1 MEASEVNPQDHSS
14 MPSAGSSGLA
24 AGSKAHPA
32 SSRPT
37 SPHHLHPTKA
47 IEGELQSHPAEL
59 AHASAGGDYAGAQGG
74 ADRPLNVSDALSY
87 LDQVKMQF
95 SERPDVYNKFLDIMK
110 DFKSQLIDT
119 PGVIERVS
127 NLFHGHPSLI
137 QGFNTFLPAGYRIET
152 TAHPDPNYIT
162 VTTPAGTTTQAT
174 NGVFNFSGTAENVPP
189 PPAHVPPE
197 PEQPVVSQETLKP
210 ALDYVTKVRT
220 RYANEPEMYRKFL
233 SILSDSSGTMQDH
246 KDIRGMESWSV
257 ACLSAKYPQGET
269 LRKIGVLLQ
278 DAPDLMRDFIQ
289 FLPDEQT
296 QKEEL
301 ARVAKLEEQKKA
313 SEAKSKK
320 GGDGHASSSAAVPQK
335 RKRKAAEQK
344 EKEPPAKGSANKKT
358 KVQPSSEAPSPAL
371 AQRQAV
377 PPPSPPRAPPQPPP
391 QAFYPHHQQPMPLP
405 PPMPQ
410 PIQQSNSLHPSD
422 DRHFFERVK
431 RALDN
436 RETYNEFLKLVNLFT
451 QDIINTTRLVREA
464 RSFLGEGELMAQ
476 FKAILGWD
484 ERKEWI
490 AAEEEAWTRPMGA
503 LDRPSREQLHTRY
516 GSYRKLPAHEVNVQC
531 SGRDEMCNSVLND
544 EWISQPTFASEDAG
558 FIAHK
563 KNIYEE
569 ALHRSEEERHEYD
582 FHIEAIHR
590 TIQVLEP
597 LNNKIAQLSPEERA
611 NFKLKPN
618 LGGVGKAIHQRV
630 IKKIYGRDPGLE
642 VWAAMQEVP
651 ATAIPVVL
659 TRLKQKHE
667 EWKRAQREW
676 DKVWREVDLRNYHKS
691 LDHQAVTF
699 KAADKKAITQKAFL
713 SQIEAA
719 RDEQRVQRAS
729 LVDPLFARTKP
740 RHQLEFVV
748 EDVSVLQDTL
758 KLTLSFLDRTQGQI
772 ALADRRKIETFLRSF
787 VPLFF
792 MLDPVAF
799 NAAFVAHHE
808 LIDGDGDNE
817 HGSDDFDMN
826 GTSSSSSRSRNK
838 KGGGGSAG
846 DLRKRL
852 LKSEQA
858 KSSRRTRA
866 QEAASPTPS
875 RFASPVPSDSMQ
887 VDGDSSRAENG
898 VSAASRM
905 EKNPTRRRG
914 SFFANTAFYVML
926 RLLELLYTRLQTFKN
941 VTKELAA
948 NGPDPREPNPSLVS
962 KAIKDDLAKMGDR
975 INHTSHYY
983 DLMLESC
990 EKLFDNE
997 LEQHVF
1003 EEIMRYMFGL
1013 KHAYKLFTVDK
1024 VIGALIKQVQV
1035 ILSDPKSQELY
1046 DLLRRER
1053 EISSPTTQDLI
1064 NCRRNTERVLGP
1076 DENLF
1081 RIDWLPEPKTMT
1093 IQLIGKDDGAFDDSE
1108 VLTGRW
1114 QSYIESFV
1122 SHHYTAGVPS
1132 SSTIRRPFLLR
1143 TRIPAPSGSMPE
1155 ILARG
1160 RLQIKVCVRTY
1171 RLFFVPSSE
1180 DVMVRLSSAQERA
1193 DARVL
1198 VQQRTAKRRKW
1209 LEDYASKKIVDEQA
1223 EEPVPE
1229 ADAAGSVVAQAASTP
1244 VLSAPE
1250 PQETPKAAEP
1260 TVETPVPVEED
1271 VPSAPVPVL
1280 ETNAEMAVDVE
1291 PPQSQPQP
1299 ATEPLPESA
1308 PEPEP
1313 APEVTVHTTAQ
1324 DGVAEAAAAAAAA
1337 VTGPSVEP
1345 DPEDVPMV
1353 DAATD
1358 AGPPPAPVSEP
1369 APPVAPELPVQPG
1382 PVAPEVDA
1390 APAVPES
1397 TPAPVPPPPSLPPPP
1412 TEDPAPAPQTM
1423 EVPAPPMETATVDV
1437 PAPAAPAPPVAAPPP
1452 PTGVPPTEPEPPA
1465 QAGPVV
1471 AAPPEPT
1478 APAPAPPPTSAPP
1491 PPPAPAPD
1499 APPS

>member
-1 MEASEVNPQDHSS
+1 MDANESNLQESSTISHPGPSGSGSASKALL
-14 MPSAGSSGLA
+14 AGS
-24 AGSKAHPA
+24 
-32 SSRPT
+32 RPP
-37 SPHHLHPTKA
+37 SPHHPQPVKPS
-47 IEGELQSHPAEL
+47 EGELQGQVG
-59 AHASAGGDYAGAQGG
+59 HAVPTGDHDYSGAGGSE
-74 ADRPLNVSDALSY
+74 RPLNVSDALGY

-152 TAHPDPNYIT
+152 TSHPDPNYIT

-174 NGVFNFSGTAENVPP
+174 NSVFNYGGNAEHAPLPP
-189 PPAHVPPE
+189 PPASHE
-197 PEQPVVSQETLKP
+197 PEAPIVSQETLKP

-233 SILSDSSGTMQDH
+233 SILSESSGTMQDH

-296 QKEEL
+296 QKDEL
-301 ARVAKLEEQKKA
+301 ARVAKLEEQRKA
-313 SEAKSKK
+313 AEPKPKRG
-320 GGDGHASSSAAVPQK
+320 GGDGHASSSTAVPQK
-335 RKRKAAEQK
+335 RKRKVADRDK
-344 EKEPPAKGSANKKT
+344 EKELPAKSSANKKT
-358 KVQPSSEAPSPAL
+358 KVQASSEAPSPAL
-371 AQRQAV
+371 TQRQAV

-391 QAFYPHHQQPMPLP
+391 QAFYPQHQQPMPLP
-405 PPMPQ
+405 QHLPQ

-436 RETYNEFLKLVNLFT
+436 RDTYNEFLKLVNLFT

-464 RSFLGEGELMAQ
+464 RSFLGDGELMAQ

-484 ERKEWI
+484 ERKDWI

-516 GSYRKLPAHEVNVQC
+516 GSYRKLPAHEVHVQC
-531 SGRDEMCNSVLND
+531 SGRDEMCNAVLND

-597 LNNKIAQLSPEERA
+597 LNNKIAQLTPEERA

-642 VWAAMQEVP
+642 VWTAMQEVP

-699 KAADKKAITQKAFL
+699 KAADKKAVTQKAFV

-719 RDEQRVQRAS
+719 RDEQRVKRAA
-729 LVDPLFARTKP
+729 LIDPLFARTKP

-748 EDVSVLQDTL
+748 EDTAVLQDTL
-758 KLTLSFLDRTQGQI
+758 KLTFSFLDRTQGQI
-772 ALADRRKIETFLRSF
+772 ALVDRKKIETFLRSF

-808 LIDGDGDNE
+808 SMDGDGEAEEDVE
-817 HGSDDFDMN
+817 MN
-826 GTSSSSSRSRNK
+826 GTSGGSSRSRK
-838 KGGGGSAG
+838 KGGGGNAG

-875 RFASPVPSDSMQ
+875 RFASPVPSDPMQ
-887 VDGDSSRAENG
+887 LDGEPVKGENG
-898 VSAASRM
+898 VASGVRLD
-905 EKNPTRRRG
+905 KNPSRRRG
-914 SFFANTAFYVML
+914 SFFTNTAFYVML
-926 RLLELLYTRLQTFKN
+926 RLLELLYSRLQLFKN
-941 VTKELAA
+941 ITAELVA
-948 NGPDPREPNPSLVS
+948 NGTDPMEPKPSLVS
-962 KAIKDDLAKMGDR
+962 KLIKDDLAKMGDR
-975 INHTSHYY
+975 INHASHYY

-997 LEQHVF
+997 LEQHAF
-1003 EEIMRYMFGL
+1003 EEITRYLFGL

-1035 ILSDPKSQELY
+1035 ILSDPKSQELF

-1053 EISSPTTQDLI
+1053 EITSPTTQDLI

-1081 RIDWLPEPKTMT
+1081 RVDWLPEPRTMT
-1093 IQLIGKDDGAFDDSE
+1093 IQLIGKDDSTFDDSE

-1143 TRIPAPSGSMPE
+1143 TRFPAPSGEMPD

-1171 RLFFVPSSE
+1171 RFFFVPPSE
-1180 DVMVRLSSAQERA
+1180 DVMIRLSSVQERA

-1198 VQQRTAKRRKW
+1198 VERRTAKRKKW
-1209 LEDYASKKIVDEQA
+1209 MEDYASKIAEEQEPIVKDTKTPSPSVAPTTGEDATPAVEEAPMQA
-1223 EEPVPE
+1223 ET
-1229 ADAAGSVVAQAASTP
+1229 TP
-1244 VLSAPE
+1244 SA
-1250 PQETPKAAEP
+1250 T
-1260 TVETPVPVEED
+1260 ETPVAPAEDTPAPTSGVVE
-1271 VPSAPVPVL
+1271 V
-1280 ETNAEMAVDVE
+1280 EMDVE
-1291 PPQSQPQP
+1291 KVPDPQPQ
-1299 ATEPLPESA
+1299 ALPEPVSEA
-1308 PEPEP
+1308 EATAHVVPE
-1313 APEVTVHTTAQ
+1313 
-1324 DGVAEAAAAAAAA
+1324 DDVAEAAAAVAA
-1337 VTGPSVEP
+1337 VIASAVQP
-1345 DPEDVPMV
+1345 DPEDVPMAEAV
-1353 DAATD
+1353 ET
-1358 AGPPPAPVSEP
+1358 PVVVPTNEP
-1369 APPVAPELPVQPG
+1369 G
-1382 PVAPEVDA
+1382 
-1390 APAVPES
+1390 
-1397 TPAPVPPPPSLPPPP
+1397 
-1412 TEDPAPAPQTM
+1412 PAPAPAPAPEPQPVSPEPVVQDVGPSAVSSEPTTTLPQPPFAQPSEAKVPVPAPLPVPPARAEPIATPVAEAPISAPVEA
-1423 EVPAPPMETATVDV
+1423 EVPAPATAPV
-1437 PAPAAPAPPVAAPPP
+1437 APIVEAVLAAASIAELEPTRPSAPAPPTPVEPAAPPP
-1452 PTGVPPTEPEPPA
+1452 P
-1465 QAGPVV
+1465 
-1471 AAPPEPT
+1471 
-1478 APAPAPPPTSAPP
+1478 PPTSA
-1491 PPPAPAPD
+1491 APD
-1499 APPS
+1499 VPPS

>member
-1 MEASEVNPQDHSS
+1 MKESEADQANHLGEGAQ
-14 MPSAGSSGLA
+14 GQT
-24 AGSKAHPA
+24 
-32 SSRPT
+32 PT
-37 SPHHLHPTKA
+37 
-47 IEGELQSHPAEL
+47 
-59 AHASAGGDYAGAQGG
+59 DYAGPE
-74 ADRPLNVSDALSY
+74 RPLNVSDALSY

-127 NLFHGHPSLI
+127 NLFHGHPALI

-174 NGVFNFSGTAENVPP
+174 NSAFNYANAGGNIPLAPSAMSHE
-189 PPAHVPPE
+189 PE
-197 PEQPVVSQETLKP
+197 PPIVSQETLKP
-210 ALDYVTKVRT
+210 ALDYVTKVKT
-220 RYANEPEMYRKFL
+220 KYANEPEMYRRFL
-233 SILSDSSGTMQDH
+233 SILSESSGTMQDH

-269 LRKIGVLLQ
+269 LRKIGTLLQ
-278 DAPDLMRDFIQ
+278 DAPELMREFIQ
-289 FLPDEQT
+289 FLPDDQI

-301 ARVAKLEEQKKA
+301 ARVAKLEEQRKA
-313 SEAKSKK
+313 SETKSKR

-335 RKRKAAEQK
+335 RKRKAADREK
-344 EKEPPAKGSANKKT
+344 EKEPPAKATANKKT

-371 AQRQAV
+371 AQRQPV
-377 PPPSPPRAPPQPPP
+377 PPPSPPRAQPQQQPP
-391 QAFYPHHQQPMPLP
+391 QAFYPHHHQQPMPMSQPIP
-405 PPMPQ
+405 PPM
-410 PIQQSNSLHPSD
+410 QQSNSLHPSD

-431 RALDN
+431 RAIDN

-464 RSFLGEGELMAQ
+464 RSFLGDGELMAQ

-484 ERKEWI
+484 DRKEWI

-531 SGRDEMCNSVLND
+531 SGRDEMCNMVLND
-544 EWISQPTFASEDAG
+544 EWISQPTFSSEDAG
-558 FIAHK
+558 FVAHK

-597 LNNKIAQLSPEERA
+597 LNNKIAQLTPEERA

-699 KAADKKAITQKAFL
+699 KAADKKAITQKAFV

-719 RDEQRVQRAS
+719 RDEQRVKRAS
-729 LVDPLFARTKP
+729 LIDPLLARTKP

-748 EDVSVLQDTL
+748 EDVTVLQDTL

-772 ALADRRKIETFLRSF
+772 ALADRKKIETFLRSF

-799 NAAFVAHHE
+799 NAAFVIKSDTA
-808 LIDGDGDNE
+808 DGDADTDHTSE
-817 HGSDDFDMN
+817 DVEMN
-826 GTSSSSSRSRNK
+826 GTSSNGSRARNK
-838 KGGGGSAG
+838 KGGGNAG

-866 QEAASPTPS
+866 QEATSPTPS
-875 RFASPVPSDSMQ
+875 RFASPAPSDSMQ
-887 VDGDSSRAENG
+887 IDGEAPKENG
-898 VSAASRM
+898 VRPVVRL
-905 EKNPTRRRG
+905 EKTLSRRRG
-914 SFFANTAFYVML
+914 SFFTNTAFYVML
-926 RLLELLYTRLQTFKN
+926 RLLELLYSRLQLFKN
-941 VTKELAA
+941 ITKELAA
-948 NGPDPREPNPSLVS
+948 NGTDPLEPNPSLVS
-962 KAIKDDLAKMGDR
+962 KNIQDDLAKLGSR
-975 INHTSHYY
+975 INHASHFY

-997 LEQHVF
+997 LEQHAF
-1003 EEIMRYMFGL
+1003 EEIMRYMFGM

-1053 EISSPTTQDLI
+1053 EITSPTTQDLI

-1093 IQLIGKDDGAFDDSE
+1093 IQLIGKDDGAYDDSE

-1114 QSYIESFV
+1114 QSYMESFV

-1143 TRIPAPSGSMPE
+1143 TKIPAPSGGMPD

-1160 RLQIKVCVRTY
+1160 GIQIKVCVRTY
-1171 RLFFVPSSE
+1171 RLFFVPESE
-1180 DVMVRLSSAQERA
+1180 DVMFRLSTAQERA
-1193 DARVL
+1193 SARELIEKRNV
-1198 VQQRTAKRRKW
+1198 KRRAW
-1209 LEDYASKKIVDEQA
+1209 LEQYTARSIANDAEPEKAEDAPIATIVAPAPAPVPAPDASPA
-1223 EEPVPE
+1223 EPREPVPE
-1229 ADAAGSVVAQAASTP
+1229 VSVAN
-1244 VLSAPE
+1244 AP
-1250 PQETPKAAEP
+1250 T
-1260 TVETPVPVEED
+1260 
-1271 VPSAPVPVL
+1271 
-1280 ETNAEMAVDVE
+1280 DVE
-1291 PPQSQPQP
+1291 MVVEQ
-1299 ATEPLPESA
+1299 ESR
-1308 PEPEP
+1308 PEPE
-1313 APEVTVHTTAQ
+1313 PEVTVHTAPQ
-1324 DGVAEAAAAAAAA
+1324 DDPLEVAAAAAAAA
-1337 VTGPSVEP
+1337 APAIDP
-1345 DPEDVPMV
+1345 DPEDVQMGDTIAAPQSELPTPTPLPAPASEPSAV
-1353 DAATD
+1353 VQPEAKDAPPPPAAVPEPSPAAEPVSNAPSALPTEPPAVATSAPAVSQLEQGPTSAPPAPQASIPTAD
-1358 AGPPPAPVSEP
+1358 SAPPPAPEVSAPIDAPSAPEP
-1369 APPVAPELPVQPG
+1369 APPPPAG
-1382 PVAPEVDA
+1382 PVE
-1390 APAVPES
+1390 
-1397 TPAPVPPPPSLPPPP
+1397 
-1412 TEDPAPAPQTM
+1412 
-1423 EVPAPPMETATVDV
+1423 PAPP
-1437 PAPAAPAPPVAAPPP
+1437 
-1452 PTGVPPTEPEPPA
+1452 
-1465 QAGPVV
+1465 
-1471 AAPPEPT
+1471 
-1478 APAPAPPPTSAPP
+1478 APAPAPAPVPAPP
-1491 PPPAPAPD
+1491 STAAPD
-1499 APPS
+1499 APAPPPS

>member
-1 MEASEVNPQDHSS
+1 MEVDTQSPGEGGGLRQNNGGGLNTAGAALSRSRHPSPHQPQPAKTAEGEFQSNMGD
-14 MPSAGSSGLA
+14 GSQTSA
-24 AGSKAHPA
+24 AGDH
-32 SSRPT
+32 
-37 SPHHLHPTKA
+37 
-47 IEGELQSHPAEL
+47 
-59 AHASAGGDYAGAQGG
+59 GG
-74 ADRPLNVSDALSY
+74 APGGSERPLNVSDALSY

-127 NLFHGHPSLI
+127 NLFHGHPALI

-174 NGVFNFSGTAENVPP
+174 NGVFNYSGINETALPP
-189 PPAHVPPE
+189 PPASQG
-197 PEQPVVSQETLKP
+197 PEQPIVSQETLKP
-210 ALDYVTKVRT
+210 ALDYVTKVKN

-233 SILSDSSGTMQDH
+233 SILSESSGTMQDH

-278 DAPDLMRDFIQ
+278 DTPDLMREFIQ
-289 FLPDEQT
+289 FLPDDQT

-301 ARVAKLEEQKKA
+301 ARVSKLEEQKKVA
-313 SEAKSKK
+313 EPKPKK
-320 GGDGHASSSAAVPQK
+320 GSDGHASSSAAVPQK
-335 RKRKAAEQK
+335 RKRKAADRDKDK
-344 EKEPPAKGSANKKT
+344 ETTTAKSTSNKLSQKT

-371 AQRQAV
+371 TQRQAV

-391 QAFYPHHQQPMPLP
+391 QQSFYPHHQPQITHAQII
-405 PPMPQ
+405 PQ
-410 PIQQSNSLHPSD
+410 PIQPSSSLHPTD

-431 RALDN
+431 RFLDN
-436 RETYNEFLKLVNLFT
+436 RETYNEFLKVVNLFT
-451 QDIINTTRLVREA
+451 QDIINTTKLVREA

-476 FKAILGWD
+476 FKSILGWD
-484 ERKEWI
+484 MRKEWI
-490 AAEEEAWTRPMGA
+490 SVEEEAWTRPMGA

-597 LNNKIAQLSPEERA
+597 LNSKIAQLTPEERA

-618 LGGVGKAIHQRV
+618 LGGVGKAIHQRIV
-630 IKKIYGRDPGLE
+630 KKIYGREHGLE
-642 VWAAMQEVP
+642 VWAAMQDVP

-659 TRLKQKHE
+659 ARLKQKHE

-699 KAADKKAITQKAFL
+699 RAADKKATTQKAFV

-719 RDEQRVQRAS
+719 RDEQRMQRAS

-748 EDVSVLQDTL
+748 EDVPVLQDAL
-758 KLTLSFLDRTQGQI
+758 KLTLSFLDRTQGQV
-772 ALADRRKIETFLRSF
+772 ALADRRKVETFLRSF

-792 MLDPVAF
+792 MFDPVAF
-799 NAAFVAHHE
+799 NSAFVASE
-808 LIDGDGDNE
+808 TVDGDGDFE
-817 HGSDDFDMN
+817 HASDDVEMN
-826 GTSSSSSRSRNK
+826 GTGGSGSRSRNK
-838 KGGGGSAG
+838 KGGVGNAG

-875 RFASPVPSDSMQ
+875 RFASPALSDSMQ
-887 VDGDSSRAENG
+887 VDGDSIRSENG
-898 VSAASRM
+898 ASSTSRV
-905 EKNPTRRRG
+905 EKSPSRRRG
-914 SFFANTAFYVML
+914 SFYCNTAFYVML
-926 RLLELLYTRLQTFKN
+926 RLLELLYSRLQLFKSI
-941 VTKELAA
+941 TKELAA
-948 NGPDPREPNPSLVS
+948 NGADPMEPNPTLLS

-975 INHTSHYY
+975 INHAAHFY

-997 LEQHVF
+997 IEQHVF
-1003 EEIMRYMFGL
+1003 EELMRYMFGL

-1024 VIGALIKQVQV
+1024 VIGALIKQVQL

-1046 DLLRRER
+1046 ELLRRER
-1053 EISSPTTQDLI
+1053 EINSPTTQDLI

-1081 RIDWLPEPKTMT
+1081 RVDWLPEPKTMT
-1093 IQLIGKDDGAFDDSE
+1093 IQLIGKDDGTYDDSE
-1108 VLTGRW
+1108 VLNGRW

-1143 TRIPAPSGSMPE
+1143 TKIPALEGGMPH
-1155 ILARG
+1155 ILARAG
-1160 RLQIKVCVRTY
+1160 LQIRVCVRTY
-1171 RLFFVPSSE
+1171 RLFFVSRSE
-1180 DVMVRLSSAQERA
+1180 DIMLRLSPARERA
-1193 DARVL
+1193 DARKL
-1198 VQQRTAKRRKW
+1198 VEKRNAKRTKW
-1209 LEDYASKKIVDEQA
+1209 LEEYAKRKIADEPEASEASDPPAPAPLVPPAPINGTVAAEPQA
-1223 EEPVPE
+1223 EVGPSASTLVEVTQGPAE
-1229 ADAAGSVVAQAASTP
+1229 SVATSAASNGVDVEMT
-1244 VLSAPE
+1244 VEETLSPE
-1250 PQETPKAAEP
+1250 PQ
-1260 TVETPVPVEED
+1260 
-1271 VPSAPVPVL
+1271 
-1280 ETNAEMAVDVE
+1280 
-1291 PPQSQPQP
+1291 QQPQP
-1299 ATEPLPESA
+1299 PPH
-1308 PEPEP
+1308 PEPEVTAHA
-1313 APEVTVHTTAQ
+1313 APQ
-1324 DGVAEAAAAAAAA
+1324 DDTMKAAA
-1337 VTGPSVEP
+1337 VVAAAIAPSVEP
-1345 DPEDVPMV
+1345 GLEDVSMANTEETPAPV
-1353 DAATD
+1353 REAEPSAL
-1358 AGPPPAPVSEP
+1358 PPASAPAPEPAKAEAEPTSVLPIAPAPAPVSEP
-1369 APPVAPELPVQPG
+1369 VAPISVPQPPTDPAPPATVVPSPPPQPAPEPEPVS
-1382 PVAPEVDA
+1382 A
-1390 APAVPES
+1390 
-1397 TPAPVPPPPSLPPPP
+1397 PAPVLVPEPELAAAVPPVKVQQAEP
-1412 TEDPAPAPQTM
+1412 TTNAS
-1423 EVPAPPMETATVDV
+1423 VAPPI
-1437 PAPAAPAPPVAAPPP
+1437 PPAAPAQEPAAL
-1452 PTGVPPTEPEPPA
+1452 
-1465 QAGPVV
+1465 
-1471 AAPPEPT
+1471 
-1478 APAPAPPPTSAPP
+1478 APP
-1491 PPPAPAPD
+1491 PPPPPAAAPD
-1499 APPS
+1499 VPPPP

>member
-1 MEASEVNPQDHSS
+1 MEVDTKSTGEGGDSRQNNAGGPNTAGITLSRSRHPSPHQPLPAKVAEGEFQSNPGD
-14 MPSAGSSGLA
+14 GSQTPA
-24 AGSKAHPA
+24 AG
-32 SSRPT
+32 
-37 SPHHLHPTKA
+37 
-47 IEGELQSHPAEL
+47 
-59 AHASAGGDYAGAQGG
+59 DYGG
-74 ADRPLNVSDALSY
+74 ASGGSERPLNVSDALSY

-127 NLFHGHPSLI
+127 NLFHGHPFLI
-137 QGFNTFLPAGYRIET
+137 QGFNTFLPTGYRIET

-174 NGVFNFSGTAENVPP
+174 NGVFNYSGTNETVPP
-189 PPAHVPPE
+189 PPPTSQE
-197 PEQPVVSQETLKP
+197 PEQPIVSQETLKP
-210 ALDYVTKVRT
+210 ALDYVTKVKN
-220 RYANEPEMYRKFL
+220 RYINEPEMYRRFL
-233 SILSDSSGTMQDH
+233 SILSESSGTMQDH

-278 DAPDLMRDFIQ
+278 DTPDLMREFIQ
-289 FLPDEQT
+289 FLPDDQT

-301 ARVAKLEEQKKA
+301 ARVSKLEEQKKA
-313 SEAKSKK
+313 AEPKSKR

-335 RKRKAAEQK
+335 RKRKAADRDK
-344 EKEPPAKGSANKKT
+344 DKEPATTKSTSNKKT
-358 KVQPSSEAPSPAL
+358 KVQPSSEAPSPAMT
-371 AQRQAV
+371 QRQAV

-391 QAFYPHHQQPMPLP
+391 QQAFYPHHQPQITHAQII
-405 PPMPQ
+405 PQ
-410 PIQQSNSLHPSD
+410 PIQPSSSLHPTD

-431 RALDN
+431 RFLDN
-436 RETYNEFLKLVNLFT
+436 RETYNEFLKVVNLFT

-476 FKAILGWD
+476 FKSILGWD
-484 ERKEWI
+484 MRKEWI

-531 SGRDEMCNSVLND
+531 SGRDDMCNSVLND

-597 LNNKIAQLSPEERA
+597 LNSKIAQLTPEERA

-618 LGGVGKAIHQRV
+618 LGGVGKAIHQRIV
-630 IKKIYGRDPGLE
+630 KKIYGREHGLE
-642 VWAAMQEVP
+642 VWAAMQDVP

-659 TRLKQKHE
+659 ARLKQKHE

-699 KAADKKAITQKAFL
+699 RAADKKATTQKAFV

-719 RDEQRVQRAS
+719 RDEQRMQRAS

-740 RHQLEFVV
+740 RHQLEFVI
-748 EDVSVLQDTL
+748 EDVPVLQDAL
-758 KLTLSFLDRTQGQI
+758 KLTLSFLDRTQGQV

-792 MLDPVAF
+792 MYDPVAF
-799 NAAFVAHHE
+799 NAAFVASSE
-808 LIDGDGDNE
+808 TVDGDGDVENASE
-817 HGSDDFDMN
+817 DVEMN
-826 GTSSSSSRSRNK
+826 GTSGSGSRSRNK
-838 KGGGGSAG
+838 KGGAGNAG

-875 RFASPVPSDSMQ
+875 RFASPALSDSMQ
-887 VDGDSSRAENG
+887 IDGSENG
-898 VSAASRM
+898 ASSASRL
-905 EKNPTRRRG
+905 EKSPSRRRG
-914 SFFANTAFYVML
+914 SFYTNTAFYVML
-926 RLLELLYTRLQTFKN
+926 RLLELLYSRLQLFKN
-941 VTKELAA
+941 ITKELAA
-948 NGPDPREPNPSLVS
+948 NGTDPMEPNPTLLS

-975 INHTSHYY
+975 INHAAHFY

-997 LEQHVF
+997 IEQHVF
-1003 EEIMRYMFGL
+1003 EELMRYMFGL

-1046 DLLRRER
+1046 ELLRRER
-1053 EISSPTTQDLI
+1053 EITSPTTQDLI

-1081 RIDWLPEPKTMT
+1081 RVDWLPEPKTIT
-1093 IQLIGKDDGAFDDSE
+1093 IQLIGKDDGTYDDSE
-1108 VLTGRW
+1108 VLNGRW

-1143 TRIPAPSGSMPE
+1143 TKIPAPSGGMPE
-1155 ILARG
+1155 ILARAG
-1160 RLQIKVCVRTY
+1160 LQIRVCVRTY
-1171 RLFFVPSSE
+1171 RLFFVSHSE
-1180 DVMVRLSSAQERA
+1180 DIMFRLSSARERA
-1193 DARVL
+1193 DARKL
-1198 VQQRTAKRRKW
+1198 VEKRNVKRSKW
-1209 LEDYASKKIVDEQA
+1209 LEEYASRKIADEPEAAEAPDAPVPSAVNGVVVTEPQA
-1223 EEPVPE
+1223 EAGPSASALVGDVHGPAEPAVALTSNGADVEMSVEETPVPE
-1229 ADAAGSVVAQAASTP
+1229 PTQQPQPPSHPEPEATVHPAPQDDVVEAAAAVAAAIAPSVQPAQEDVPMANAEQTSAPVREAELSAPPTATASASAP
-1244 VLSAPE
+1244 VPAPTLAPELVRTGPDPIPAVSAPE
-1250 PQETPKAAEP
+1250 PPTTPAPALAPAAEL
-1260 TVETPVPVEED
+1260 VI
-1271 VPSAPVPVL
+1271 
-1280 ETNAEMAVDVE
+1280 
-1291 PPQSQPQP
+1291 
-1299 ATEPLPESA
+1299 
-1308 PEPEP
+1308 
-1313 APEVTVHTTAQ
+1313 
-1324 DGVAEAAAAAAAA
+1324 
-1337 VTGPSVEP
+1337 
-1345 DPEDVPMV
+1345 
-1353 DAATD
+1353 
-1358 AGPPPAPVSEP
+1358 
-1369 APPVAPELPVQPG
+1369 
-1382 PVAPEVDA
+1382 
-1390 APAVPES
+1390 
-1397 TPAPVPPPPSLPPPP
+1397 PAPVPQPPA
-1412 TEDPAPAPQTM
+1412 DPAPSAS
-1423 EVPAPPMETATVDV
+1423 EVPAPPPMPVPDPALVSAPTLPSEPTTAL
-1437 PAPAAPAPPVAAPPP
+1437 PPVEVPPP
-1452 PTGVPPTEPEPPA
+1452 V
-1465 QAGPVV
+1465 
-1471 AAPPEPT
+1471 EPT
-1478 APAPAPPPTSAPP
+1478 AHTPLVPGPSGPPAREPATIAPP
-1491 PPPAPAPD
+1491 PPPPIAAPD
-1499 APPS
+1499 APPPPP

>member
-1 MEASEVNPQDHSS
+1 MDANESHSPEALLTAGSS
-14 MPSAGSSGLA
+14 LSGVASKARSAGSRPVSPQHLNTA
-24 AGSKAHPA
+24 KA
-32 SSRPT
+32 SESD
-37 SPHHLHPTKA
+37 
-47 IEGELQSHPAEL
+47 LQSHAGDG
-59 AHASAGGDYAGAQGG
+59 ASAAVGNEYAGAQGSSE
-74 ADRPLNVSDALSY
+74 RPLNVSDALSY

-110 DFKSQLIDT
+110 DFKGQLIDT

-127 NLFHGHPSLI
+127 NLFHGHPFLI
-137 QGFNTFLPAGYRIET
+137 QGFNTFLPTGYRIET
-152 TAHPDPNYIT
+152 TSHPDPNYIT

-174 NGVFNFSGTAENVPP
+174 NGVFDFSGAADSVSHPP
-189 PPAHVPPE
+189 PPNTHEVDE
-197 PEQPVVSQETLKP
+197 SLVSQETLQP
-210 ALDYVTKVRT
+210 ALRYVTKVRT
-220 RYANEPEMYRKFL
+220 RYANEPDMYRKFL
-233 SILSDSSGTMQDH
+233 SILSESSGTMQDH
-246 KDIRGMESWSV
+246 KDIRGMESWTV
-257 ACLSAKYPQGET
+257 ACLSAKYPHGET

-289 FLPDEQT
+289 FLPDEQR

-301 ARVAKLEEQKKA
+301 ARVTKLEEQKKA
-313 SEAKSKK
+313 SESKSKR

-335 RKRKAAEQK
+335 RKRKAADREK
-344 EKEPPAKGSANKKT
+344 EKELPAKAGANKKT

-371 AQRQAV
+371 TQRQAI
-377 PPPSPPRAPPQPPP
+377 PSSPPRAPTQPPP
-391 QAFYPHHQQPMPLP
+391 QAFYPHHQQPMPLSQPIP
-405 PPMPQ
+405 P
-410 PIQQSNSLHPSD
+410 PIQQSASLHPND
-422 DRHFFERVK
+422 EGHFFERVK
-431 RALDN
+431 RFLKS

-464 RSFLGEGELMAQ
+464 KPFLGDTELMAQ
-476 FKAILGWD
+476 FHAILGWD

-490 AAEEEAWTRPMGA
+490 AAEEQAWTRPMGA

-531 SGRDEMCNSVLND
+531 SGRDEMCNEVLND

-563 KNIYEE
+563 KNVYEE

-597 LNNKIAQLSPEERA
+597 LNNKIAQLTPEERA

-651 ATAIPVVL
+651 ATAIPIVL

-699 KAADKKAITQKAFL
+699 KAADKKAITQKTFV

-719 RDEQRVQRAS
+719 RDEQRVKRAS
-729 LVDPLFARTKP
+729 LIDPLFARTKP

-748 EDVSVLQDTL
+748 EDVALLQDTL

-772 ALADRRKIETFLRSF
+772 ALADRKKIETFLRSF

-792 MLDPVAF
+792 MVDPVAF

-808 LIDGDGDNE
+808 TVDSDAEFDHVPEDVDIGGTN
-817 HGSDDFDMN
+817 GSN
-826 GTSSSSSRSRNK
+826 ARSRNK
-838 KGGGGSAG
+838 KGSGGGAA

-875 RFASPVPSDSMQ
+875 RFASPVPSDVMQ
-887 VDGDSSRAENG
+887 VDGESSRAVENG
-898 VSAASRM
+898 LALAVQL
-905 EKNPTRRRG
+905 EKNTLRRRG
-914 SFFANTAFYVML
+914 SFFTNTAFYVML
-926 RLLELLYTRLQTFKN
+926 RLLELLYSRLQIFKN
-941 VTKELAA
+941 VTRELTA
-948 NGPDPREPNPSLVS
+948 NGTDPMEPKPSLVS
-962 KAIKDDLAKMGDR
+962 KAIKDDLVKMGDR
-975 INHTSHYY
+975 INHASHYY

-997 LEQHVF
+997 MEQHVF
-1003 EEIMRYMFGL
+1003 EEVMRYMFGL

-1024 VIGALIKQVQV
+1024 LIGALIKQVQT

-1064 NCRRNTERVLGP
+1064 SCRRNTERVLGP

-1093 IQLIGKDDGAFDDSE
+1093 IQLIGKDDGTFDDSE

-1114 QSYIESFV
+1114 QSYMESFV

-1143 TRIPAPSGSMPE
+1143 TRFPAPSGDMPE
-1155 ILARG
+1155 ILARA
-1160 RLQIKVCVRTY
+1160 RLQMKVCVRTY
-1171 RLFFVPSSE
+1171 RLFFVSPSE
-1180 DVMVRLSSAQERA
+1180 DVMIRLSAAQERA

-1198 VQQRTAKRRKW
+1198 AERRAVKRRKW
-1209 LEDYASKKIVDEQA
+1209 LEEYASKKVVEEDIVG
-1223 EEPVPE
+1223 
-1229 ADAAGSVVAQAASTP
+1229 ADAPASSADPTQELGATASGAHAESSTPVAETNGPTDADAITIVPNGVYDVEMDAQETPQPHSQMEAALEREVAARIAPEHNVAQAAAA
-1244 VLSAPE
+1244 VAAVIAPSLE
-1250 PQETPKAAEP
+1250 PRPADISMGDA
-1260 TVETPVPVEED
+1260 
-1271 VPSAPVPVL
+1271 SAPVI
-1280 ETNAEMAVDVE
+1280 
-1291 PPQSQPQP
+1291 PQP
-1299 ATEPLPESA
+1299 VSESGPSSA
-1308 PEPEP
+1308 PLIEPTPLQSVAETPGPAASAHELATPTPTPAHEPQGPNAPDTQISAATQEP
-1313 APEVTVHTTAQ
+1313 ALPPGPTVASTA
-1324 DGVAEAAAAAAAA
+1324 VAEAPVRATAPA
-1337 VTGPSVEP
+1337 VL
-1345 DPEDVPMV
+1345 
-1353 DAATD
+1353 
-1358 AGPPPAPVSEP
+1358 P
-1369 APPVAPELPVQPG
+1369 APPTDANPAFAPS
-1382 PVAPEVDA
+1382 DI
-1390 APAVPES
+1390 S
-1397 TPAPVPPPPSLPPPP
+1397 PP
-1412 TEDPAPAPQTM
+1412 
-1423 EVPAPPMETATVDV
+1423 
-1437 PAPAAPAPPVAAPPP
+1437 
-1452 PTGVPPTEPEPPA
+1452 
-1465 QAGPVV
+1465 
-1471 AAPPEPT
+1471 
-1478 APAPAPPPTSAPP
+1478 
-1491 PPPAPAPD
+1491 
-1499 APPS
+1499 

>member
-1 MEASEVNPQDHSS
+1 MEASDPKSLPEASALQDNS
-14 MPSAGSSGLA
+14 GSGA
-24 AGSKAHPA
+24 IPGSRTA
-32 SSRPT
+32 SRPPT
-37 SPHHLHPTKA
+37 PHPPQPVKPS
-47 IEGELQSHPAEL
+47 EAEPQTYP
-59 AHASAGGDYAGAQGG
+59 SDGAQMSTASEYSSAQAGPE
-74 ADRPLNVSDALSY
+74 RPLNVSDALSY

-95 SERPDVYNKFLDIMK
+95 AERPDVYNKFLDIMK

-127 NLFHGHPSLI
+127 NLFHGHPALI

-174 NGVFNFSGTAENVPP
+174 NSVFNYTGGGTNVPP
-189 PPAHVPPE
+189 PPGAVAHEAELPI
-197 PEQPVVSQETLKP
+197 VSQETLKP
-210 ALDYVTKVRT
+210 ALDYVTKVKT

-233 SILSDSSGTMQDH
+233 SILSESSDTMQDH

-257 ACLSAKYPQGET
+257 ALLSAKYPKGET
-269 LRKIGVLLQ
+269 LRKIGNLLQ
-278 DAPDLMRDFIQ
+278 DAPDLMREFIQ
-289 FLPDEQT
+289 FLPDVQM

-301 ARVAKLEEQKKA
+301 ARIAKLEEQRKA
-313 SEAKSKK
+313 NEPKSKR

-335 RKRKAAEQK
+335 RKRKAADREK
-344 EKEPPAKGSANKKT
+344 EKEPPAKTSASKKT
-358 KVQPSSEAPSPAL
+358 KVQPSSEAPSPAMP
-371 AQRQAV
+371 QRQPV
-377 PPPSPPRAPPQPPP
+377 PPSPPRAPQQPPP
-391 QAFYPHHQQPMPLP
+391 QAFYPHHQQQAIPLP
-405 PPMPQ
+405 QQMPT
-410 PIQQSNSLHPSD
+410 PIQQSTSLHPSD

-464 RSFLGEGELMAQ
+464 RSFLRDPELMAQ

-484 ERKEWI
+484 ERKDWI
-490 AAEEEAWTRPMGA
+490 AAEEEAWTRPMGV

-597 LNNKIAQLSPEERA
+597 LNNKIAQLTPEERA

-630 IKKIYGRDPGLE
+630 IKKIYGQGPGLE

-651 ATAIPVVL
+651 ATAIPIVL
-659 TRLKQKHE
+659 TRLKQKHD

-699 KAADKKAITQKAFL
+699 KAADKKAITQKSFV

-729 LVDPLFARTKP
+729 LIDPLFARTKP

-748 EDVSVLQDTL
+748 EDVSVLPDTL

-799 NAAFVAHHE
+799 NAAFVAHE
-808 LIDGDGDNE
+808 VIDGEADVE
-817 HGSDDFDMN
+817 HATEDVEMN
-826 GTSSSSSRSRNK
+826 GASGGGGGSRSRSK
-838 KGGGGSAG
+838 KGGGGAG

-875 RFASPVPSDSMQ
+875 RFASPALSDSMH
-887 VDGDSSRAENG
+887 VDGEVARVENG
-898 VSAASRM
+898 ARPAAHL
-905 EKNPTRRRG
+905 EKSPSRRRG
-914 SFFANTAFYVML
+914 SFFTNTAFYVML
-926 RLLELLYTRLQTFKN
+926 RLLELLYSRLQLFKTI
-941 VTKELAA
+941 TKELSA
-948 NGPDPREPNPSLVS
+948 NGSDPLEPNPSLVS
-962 KAIKDDLAKMGDR
+962 RTIKDDLAKLGER
-975 INHTSHYY
+975 INHASHFY
-983 DLMLESC
+983 DLMLECC

-1046 DLLRRER
+1046 ELLRRER
-1053 EISSPTTQDLI
+1053 EIISPTTQDLI
-1064 NCRRNTERVLGP
+1064 NSRRNTERVLGP

-1081 RIDWLPEPKTMT
+1081 RIDWLPEPKMMT
-1093 IQLIGKDDGAFDDSE
+1093 IQLIGKDDGAYDDSE
-1108 VLTGRW
+1108 VLNGRW

-1143 TRIPAPSGSMPE
+1143 TKVPAPSGGMPD
-1155 ILARG
+1155 IIARG
-1160 RLQIKVCVRTY
+1160 GLQIKVCVRTY
-1171 RLFFVPSSE
+1171 RLFFVPNSE
-1180 DVMVRLSSAQERA
+1180 DIMFRLSSPRERA
-1193 DARVL
+1193 DARKVL
-1198 VQQRTAKRRKW
+1198 EKRDAQRKHW
-1209 LEDYASKKIVDEQA
+1209 LADYASRKITDEAENAVDASGPSGPSSSAAPHPAIVASAPEAPDRSPAA
-1223 EEPVPE
+1223 EFKAPVPE
-1229 ADAAGSVVAQAASTP
+1229 VSPASTTAD
-1244 VLSAPE
+1244 VAMAAHKEGRPE
-1250 PQETPKAAEP
+1250 R
-1260 TVETPVPVEED
+1260 
-1271 VPSAPVPVL
+1271 
-1280 ETNAEMAVDVE
+1280 
-1291 PPQSQPQP
+1291 
-1299 ATEPLPESA
+1299 
-1308 PEPEP
+1308 EPEEATVYT
-1313 APEVTVHTTAQ
+1313 APQ
-1324 DGVAEAAAAAAAA
+1324 DGVAEVAAAAAA
-1337 VTGPSVEP
+1337 VAAPAVEP
-1345 DPEDVPMV
+1345 DPEDVDVSM
-1353 DAATD
+1353 TD
-1358 AGPPPAPVSEP
+1358 APAAPIEPNLTTEPAVRAVHAASGVSEP
-1369 APPVAPELPVQPG
+1369 ASAPPAEEHVA
-1382 PVAPEVDA
+1382 ASA
-1390 APAVPES
+1390 
-1397 TPAPVPPPPSLPPPP
+1397 TPAPATEPPPP
-1412 TEDPAPAPQTM
+1412 TLAPATNPPPPEPVQTPAPASSVSAM
-1423 EVPAPPMETATVDV
+1423 ASSSS
-1437 PAPAAPAPPVAAPPP
+1437 APAAAERN
-1452 PTGVPPTEPEPPA
+1452 VPP
-1465 QAGPVV
+1465 
-1471 AAPPEPT
+1471 
-1478 APAPAPPPTSAPP
+1478 S
-1491 PPPAPAPD
+1491 
-1499 APPS
+1499 

>member
-1 MEASEVNPQDHSS
+1 MEVNETKPLVEGGSLQTNSGPGAASGSHS
-14 MPSAGSSGLA
+14 A
-24 AGSKAHPA
+24 
-32 SSRPT
+32 SRPPT
-37 SPHHLHPTKA
+37 PH
-47 IEGELQSHPAEL
+47 QSQVAE
-59 AHASAGGDYAGAQGG
+59 AQETAAQNMQDDGAQMAANADYAAAQAGAE
-74 ADRPLNVSDALSY
+74 RPLNVSDALSY

-95 SERPDVYNKFLDIMK
+95 ADRPDVYNKFLDIMK
-110 DFKSQLIDT
+110 DFKSQFIDT

-127 NLFHGHPSLI
+127 NLFHGHPALI

-174 NGVFNFSGTAENVPP
+174 NSVFNYTLGASNVPP
-189 PPAHVPPE
+189 PGAPISHEPE
-197 PEQPVVSQETLKP
+197 PPVVSQETLKP
-210 ALDYVTKVRT
+210 ALDYVTKVKT

-233 SILSDSSGTMQDH
+233 SILSESSGTMQDH

-269 LRKIGVLLQ
+269 LRKIGNLLQ
-278 DAPDLMRDFIQ
+278 DAPDLMREFVQ
-289 FLPDEQT
+289 FLPDDQT
-296 QKEEL
+296 KKEEL
-301 ARVAKLEEQKKA
+301 ARLAKLEEQRKA
-313 SEAKSKK
+313 TEAKSRK
-320 GGDGHASSSAAVPQK
+320 GGDGHASSSTAVPQK
-335 RKRKAAEQK
+335 RKRKAADRDK
-344 EKEPPAKGSANKKT
+344 DKEPPAKATSNKKT
-358 KVQPSSEAPSPAL
+358 KVQPPSEAPSPAL
-371 AQRQAV
+371 PQRQAV
-377 PPPSPPRAPPQPPP
+377 HPPSPPRAIPQQPPPP
-391 QAFYPHHQQPMPLP
+391 QAYYPHHPQQPMPHPQGLP
-405 PPMPQ
+405 PPLLQQQ
-410 PIQQSNSLHPSD
+410 PSIHSNLD
-422 DRHFFERVK
+422 KHFFERVK
-431 RALDN
+431 RALD

-464 RSFLGEGELMAQ
+464 RSFLGDGELMLL
-476 FKAILGWD
+476 FMNILGWD
-484 ERKEWI
+484 ERREWI
-490 AAEEEAWTRPMGA
+490 AAEEEAWTRPMGV

-597 LNNKIAQLSPEERA
+597 INNKIAQLTPEERP

-630 IKKIYGRDPGLE
+630 IKKVYGQNPGLE
-642 VWAAMQEVP
+642 VWASMQEVP
-651 ATAIPVVL
+651 ATAIPIVL
-659 TRLKQKHE
+659 ARLKQKHE

-699 KAADKKAITQKAFL
+699 KAADKKAITQKAFV

-719 RDEQRVQRAS
+719 RDEQRMKRAS
-729 LVDPLFARTKP
+729 LIDPLFARTKP

-799 NAAFVAHHE
+799 NAAFVAHE
-808 LIDGDGDNE
+808 TLEGDGDVE
-817 HGSDDFDMN
+817 HAEDAEIN
-826 GTSSSSSRSRNK
+826 GASSSGGSRSRSK
-838 KGGGGSAG
+838 KAGGGAG

-875 RFASPVPSDSMQ
+875 RFASPALSDSMQ
-887 VDGDSSRAENG
+887 VDGESAKGENG
-898 VSAASRM
+898 IRPVMSLEKSSA
-905 EKNPTRRRG
+905 RRRG
-914 SFFANTAFYVML
+914 SFFTNTAFYVML
-926 RLLELLYTRLQTFKN
+926 RLLELLYSRLQLFKN
-941 VTKELAA
+941 VTRELAA
-948 NGPDPREPNPSLVS
+948 NGNDPLEPNPSLVS
-962 KAIKDDLAKMGDR
+962 KTIKDDLAKLGDR
-975 INHTSHYY
+975 INHASSFY
-983 DLMLESC
+983 DLMLECC

-997 LEQHVF
+997 IEQHAF

-1035 ILSDPKSQELY
+1035 ILADPKSQELY

-1053 EISSPTTQDLI
+1053 EITSPTTQDLI

-1081 RIDWLPEPKTMT
+1081 RIDWLPEPKTIT
-1093 IQLIGKDDGAFDDSE
+1093 IQLIGKDDGTYDDSE
-1108 VLTGRW
+1108 VLNGRW

-1143 TRIPAPSGSMPE
+1143 TKVPAPSGGMPD

-1160 RLQIKVCVRTY
+1160 GLQIKVCVRTY
-1171 RLFFVPSSE
+1171 RLFFVSHSE
-1180 DVMVRLSSAQERA
+1180 DVMVRLSTAEERTQ
-1193 DARVL
+1193 ARRL
-1198 VQQRTAKRRKW
+1198 VEKRNDKRKQW
-1209 LEDYASKKIVDEQA
+1209 LADYANRVITGGTQQA
-1223 EEPVPE
+1223 TDAPTPVAPSAPTPNPAATATPVPE
-1229 ADAAGSVVAQAASTP
+1229 APAPTLTTEDGEPASVVPPAETAADT
-1244 VLSAPE
+1244 E
-1250 PQETPKAAEP
+1250 MM
-1260 TVETPVPVEED
+1260 VEK
-1271 VPSAPVPVL
+1271 
-1280 ETNAEMAVDVE
+1280 
-1291 PPQSQPQP
+1291 QSQP
-1299 ATEPLPESA
+1299 ERESGA
-1308 PEPEP
+1308 
-1313 APEVTVHTTAQ
+1313 TVHTAPQ
-1324 DGVAEAAAAAAAA
+1324 DDVAEAAAAIAA
-1337 VTGPSVEP
+1337 VIAPSIEP
-1345 DPEDVPMV
+1345 DPEDVDVSMG
-1353 DAATD
+1353 DASA
-1358 AGPPPAPVSEP
+1358 EP
-1369 APPVAPELPVQPG
+1369 SAKVAPEPAAEPAV
-1382 PVAPEVDA
+1382 A
-1390 APAVPES
+1390 APAE
-1397 TPAPVPPPPSLPPPP
+1397 SLPQENPVHGSAVVSPEAAP
-1412 TEDPAPAPQTM
+1412 TLSPAPAITSIDNSAPTQTPL
-1423 EVPAPPMETATVDV
+1423 VPVR
-1437 PAPAAPAPPVAAPPP
+1437 
-1452 PTGVPPTEPEPPA
+1452 
-1465 QAGPVV
+1465 
-1471 AAPPEPT
+1471 APPEPT
-1478 APAPAPPPTSAPP
+1478 AELVPPSSELVTGPAPVSVTPGAEVAPSAVPATSAPTEN
-1491 PPPAPAPD
+1491 PAPQPSVPQVPEG
-1499 APPS
+1499 PPS

>member
-1 MEASEVNPQDHSS
+1 MDTSDNIPSMEGDNMQQ
-14 MPSAGSSGLA
+14 
-24 AGSKAHPA
+24 HPA
-32 SSRPT
+32 LAPGPASASRPP
-37 SPHHLHPTKA
+37 SPHQHLHMKESDADQINHPGEGAQGPT
-47 IEGELQSHPAEL
+47 QS
-59 AHASAGGDYAGAQGG
+59 DYAGAQNGSE
-74 ADRPLNVSDALSY
+74 RPLNVSDALSY

-162 VTTPAGTTTQAT
+162 VTTPLGTTTQAT
-174 NGVFNFSGTAENVPP
+174 NSAFNYANAGGNIPLAPGAMPHE
-189 PPAHVPPE
+189 PE
-197 PEQPVVSQETLKP
+197 PPIVSQETLKP
-210 ALDYVTKVRT
+210 ALDYVTKVKT
-220 RYANEPEMYRKFL
+220 KYANEPEMYRRFL
-233 SILSDSSGTMQDH
+233 SILSESSGTMQDH

-269 LRKIGVLLQ
+269 LRKIGTLLQ
-278 DAPDLMRDFIQ
+278 DAPELMREFIQ
-289 FLPDEQT
+289 FLPDEQI

-301 ARVAKLEEQKKA
+301 ARVAKYEEQRKA
-313 SEAKSKK
+313 SETKSKR

-335 RKRKAAEQK
+335 RKRKAADREK
-344 EKEPPAKGSANKKT
+344 EKEPPAKATANKVWQVVT
-358 KVQPSSEAPSPAL
+358 TANSSAC
-371 AQRQAV
+371 
-377 PPPSPPRAPPQPPP
+377 PPPSPPRAPPQQQPP
-391 QAFYPHHQQPMPLP
+391 QAFYPHHHQQPM
-405 PPMPQ
+405 PMPQ
-410 PIQQSNSLHPSD
+410 PIPPPMQQSNSLHPSD

-431 RALDN
+431 RAIDN

-464 RSFLGEGELMAQ
+464 RSFLGDGELMAQ

-484 ERKEWI
+484 DRKEWI

-531 SGRDEMCNSVLND
+531 SGRDEMCNTVLND
-544 EWISQPTFASEDAG
+544 EWISQPTFSSEDAG
-558 FIAHK
+558 FVAHK

-630 IKKIYGRDPGLE
+630 IKKIYGRDPGIE

-699 KAADKKAITQKAFL
+699 KAADKKAITQKAFV

-719 RDEQRVQRAS
+719 RDEQRVKRAS
-729 LVDPLFARTKP
+729 LIDPLLARTKP

-748 EDVSVLQDTL
+748 EDASVLQDTL

-772 ALADRRKIETFLRSF
+772 ALADRKKIETFLRSF

-799 NAAFVAHHE
+799 NAAFIIKSDAA
-808 LIDGDGDNE
+808 DGDADADHASE
-817 HGSDDFDMN
+817 DVEMN
-826 GTSSSSSRSRNK
+826 GTSSNGSRARNK
-838 KGGGGSAG
+838 KGGGNAG

-866 QEAASPTPS
+866 QEATSPTPS
-875 RFASPVPSDSMQ
+875 RFASPAPSDSMQ
-887 VDGDSSRAENG
+887 VEGDAPKENG
-898 VSAASRM
+898 VRPVARL
-905 EKNPTRRRG
+905 EKTLSRRRG
-914 SFFANTAFYVML
+914 SFFTNTAFYVML
-926 RLLELLYTRLQTFKN
+926 RLLELLYSRLQLFKN
-941 VTKELAA
+941 ITKELAA
-948 NGPDPREPNPSLVS
+948 NGTDPMEPNPSLVS
-962 KAIKDDLAKMGDR
+962 KNIQDDLAKLGSR
-975 INHTSHYY
+975 INHASHFY

-1003 EEIMRYMFGL
+1003 EEIMRYMFGM

-1053 EISSPTTQDLI
+1053 EITSPTTQDLI

-1081 RIDWLPEPKTMT
+1081 RVDWLPEPKTMT
-1093 IQLIGKDDGAFDDSE
+1093 IQLIGKDDGAYDDSE

-1114 QSYIESFV
+1114 QSYMESFV

-1143 TRIPAPSGSMPE
+1143 TKIPSPSGGMPD

-1160 RLQIKVCVRTY
+1160 GIQIKVCVRTY
-1171 RLFFVPSSE
+1171 RLFFVPDSE
-1180 DVMVRLSSAQERA
+1180 DVMFRLSTARERA
-1193 DARVL
+1193 DAREL
-1198 VQQRTAKRRKW
+1198 VEKRNAQRRAW
-1209 LEDYASKKIVDEQA
+1209 LERYAARNITDDPETEKMEDAPAPVAPIPAPIPAPEASPA
-1223 EEPVPE
+1223 EPREPVPE
-1229 ADAAGSVVAQAASTP
+1229 V
-1244 VLSAPE
+1244 
-1250 PQETPKAAEP
+1250 P
-1260 TVETPVPVEED
+1260 T
-1271 VPSAPVPVL
+1271 
-1280 ETNAEMAVDVE
+1280 TNASADVEMAVE
-1291 PPQSQPQP
+1291 RN
-1299 ATEPLPESA
+1299 LP
-1308 PEPEP
+1308 PEPE
-1313 APEVTVHTTAQ
+1313 PEVTVHTAPQ
-1324 DGVAEAAAAAAAA
+1324 DDPLEVAAAAAAAA
-1337 VTGPSVEP
+1337 TPAIDP
-1345 DPEDVPMV
+1345 DPEDVQMGDIV
-1353 DAATD
+1353 AA
-1358 AGPPPAPVSEP
+1358 PQSELPP
-1369 APPVAPELPVQPG
+1369 APPVPANDASAVPPAEVQSVPIAPP
-1382 PVAPEVDA
+1382 AIPEPTSVVEPSMT
-1390 APAVPES
+1390 APAVLPMELPAPPASEVQPEQEP
-1397 TPAPVPPPPSLPPPP
+1397 TDVPTAPPAPIPPVDSAPPPIPEVGVPADAPSVSEPVPPPPGPVESSS
-1412 TEDPAPAPQTM
+1412 PAL
-1423 EVPAPPMETATVDV
+1423 
-1437 PAPAAPAPPVAAPPP
+1437 APAPPRAA
-1452 PTGVPPTEPEPPA
+1452 
-1465 QAGPVV
+1465 
-1471 AAPPEPT
+1471 
-1478 APAPAPPPTSAPP
+1478 
-1491 PPPAPAPD
+1491 APD
-1499 APPS
+1499 APPL

>member
-1 MEASEVNPQDHSS
+1 MEAAAGKDIAEGNS
-14 MPSAGSSGLA
+14 MQASSGMTSSNA
-24 AGSKAHPA
+24 VPGARPA
-32 SSRPT
+32 SRPP
-37 SPHHLHPTKA
+37 SPRVQSAKSPEEETT
-47 IEGELQSHPAEL
+47 SHPNDGVQGPI
-59 AHASAGGDYAGAQGG
+59 ASDYAGSQGP
-74 ADRPLNVSDALSY
+74 DRPLNVSDALSY

-95 SERPDVYNKFLDIMK
+95 ADRPDVYNKFLDIMK

-174 NGVFNFSGTAENVPP
+174 NGVFNFSGTAEHLPPPP
-189 PPAHVPPE
+189 PPAAPE
-197 PEQPVVSQETLKP
+197 PEPPIVSQETLKP

-269 LRKIGVLLQ
+269 LRKIGVLLE
-278 DAPDLMRDFIQ
+278 DAPDLMREFIQ
-289 FLPDEQT
+289 FLPDEQI

-313 SEAKSKK
+313 SEPKSKR
-320 GGDGHASSSAAVPQK
+320 GGDGHASSSTAVPQK
-335 RKRKAAEQK
+335 RKRKAADREK
-344 EKEPPAKGSANKKT
+344 EKEPAAKGSANKKT
-358 KVQPSSEAPSPAL
+358 KVQATSEAPSPAL
-371 AQRQAV
+371 NQRQAV

-391 QAFYPHHQQPMPLP
+391 QAFYPHQQHQHHQQPMHLP
-405 PPMPQ
+405 QPMPQ
-410 PIQQSNSLHPSD
+410 PIQQSSALHPSD

-451 QDIINTTRLVREA
+451 QDIINSTRLVREA

-484 ERKEWI
+484 DRKEWI

-516 GSYRKLPAHEVNVQC
+516 GSYRKLPAHEVTVQC

-558 FIAHK
+558 FVAHK

-597 LNNKIAQLSPEERA
+597 LNSKIAQLSPEERA

-699 KAADKKAITQKAFL
+699 KAADKKAITQKAFV

-719 RDEQRVQRAS
+719 RDEQRVKRAA
-729 LVDPLFARTKP
+729 LIDPLFARTKP
-740 RHQLEFVV
+740 RHQLEFVL

-772 ALADRRKIETFLRSF
+772 ALADRKKIETFLRSF

-799 NAAFVAHHE
+799 NVAFAHHDTV
-808 LIDGDGDNE
+808 DGDAELDHAGEDVE
-817 HGSDDFDMN
+817 MN
-826 GTSSSSSRSRNK
+826 GASSSSSRARNK
-838 KGGGGSAG
+838 KGGGGAAG

-875 RFASPVPSDSMQ
+875 RFASPAPTDPMQ
-887 VDGDSSRAENG
+887 LDGEPRTENG
-898 VSAASRM
+898 ATPAGRL
-905 EKNPTRRRG
+905 EKSHSRRRG
-914 SFFANTAFYVML
+914 SFFTNTAFYVML
-926 RLLELLYTRLQTFKN
+926 RLLELLYSRLQLFKN
-941 VTKELAA
+941 VTKELVA
-948 NGPDPREPNPSLVS
+948 NGTDPMEPNPALVT

-975 INHTSHYY
+975 INHAAHYY
-983 DLMLESC
+983 DLTLESC

-1046 DLLRRER
+1046 ELLRRER
-1053 EISSPTTQDLI
+1053 EITSPTTQDLI

-1081 RIDWLPEPKTMT
+1081 RVDWLPEPRTIT
-1093 IQLIGKDDGAFDDSE
+1093 IQLIGKDDGSYDDSE
-1108 VLTGRW
+1108 VHTGRW

-1143 TRIPAPSGSMPE
+1143 TKVPVPSGGMPE

-1160 RLQIKVCVRTY
+1160 GLQIKVCVRTY
-1171 RLFFVPSSE
+1171 RLFFVSNSE
-1180 DVMVRLSSAQERA
+1180 DVMFRLSSAEERA
-1193 DARVL
+1193 DARKL
-1198 VQQRTAKRRKW
+1198 VEKRNEQRRKW
-1209 LEDYASKKIVDEQA
+1209 LEEYASRIVSDE
-1223 EEPVPE
+1223 P
-1229 ADAAGSVVAQAASTP
+1229 
-1244 VLSAPE
+1244 
-1250 PQETPKAAEP
+1250 
-1260 TVETPVPVEED
+1260 ED
-1271 VPSAPVPVL
+1271 VPDADAGAPAPPPVAGPSTAPASAPS
-1280 ETNAEMAVDVE
+1280 E
-1291 PPQSQPQP
+1291 SQPQVP
-1299 ATEPLPESA
+1299 SAEPLAGASQAPMPAPASNPTDVDMVMAEKEAQPLPQPQPE
-1308 PEPEP
+1308 
-1313 APEVTVHTTAQ
+1313 PEVTVHTAPQ
-1324 DGVAEAAAAAAAA
+1324 DGPAEAAAVAAAA
-1337 VTGPSVEP
+1337 VAPATEP
-1345 DPEDVPMV
+1345 DPEDVPM
-1353 DAATD
+1353 DAPAE
-1358 AGPPPAPVSEP
+1358 APPPLA
-1369 APPVAPELPVQPG
+1369 A
-1382 PVAPEVDA
+1382 A
-1390 APAVPES
+1390 APAMEVPPTSAQVPES
-1397 TPAPVPPPPSLPPPP
+1397 
-1412 TEDPAPAPQTM
+1412 
-1423 EVPAPPMETATVDV
+1423 
-1437 PAPAAPAPPVAAPPP
+1437 APPP
-1452 PTGVPPTEPEPPA
+1452 KPVATHPPSTAVASTSEPVPL
-1465 QAGPVV
+1465 
-1471 AAPPEPT
+1471 
-1478 APAPAPPPTSAPP
+1478 PPPTSAPLPEEGVPSGPQLPAEP
-1491 PPPAPAPD
+1491 PLLPTAGPCAPAPS
-1499 APPS
+1499 APPLEASQPAPETLPAPTSSAESVPSAPASVPTATPQVPP

>member
-1 MEASEVNPQDHSS
+1 MKDSEADQVS
-14 MPSAGSSGLA
+14 
-24 AGSKAHPA
+24 
-32 SSRPT
+32 
-37 SPHHLHPTKA
+37 HLG
-47 IEGELQSHPAEL
+47 EGAQSQAQ
-59 AHASAGGDYAGAQGG
+59 ADYAGAQNGPE
-74 ADRPLNVSDALSY
+74 RPLNVSDALSY

-127 NLFHGHPSLI
+127 NLFHGHPALI

-174 NGVFNFSGTAENVPP
+174 NGAFNYANAGGNIPP
-189 PPAHVPPE
+189 GPGAMPLEPE
-197 PEQPVVSQETLKP
+197 PPIVSQETLKP
-210 ALDYVTKVRT
+210 ALDYVTKVKT
-220 RYANEPEMYRKFL
+220 KYANEPEMYRRFL
-233 SILSDSSGTMQDH
+233 SILSESSGTMQDH

-269 LRKIGVLLQ
+269 LRKIGTLLQ
-278 DAPDLMRDFIQ
+278 DAPELMREFIQ
-289 FLPDEQT
+289 FLPDEQI

-301 ARVAKLEEQKKA
+301 ARVAKLEEQRKA
-313 SEAKSKK
+313 SETKSKR
-320 GGDGHASSSAAVPQK
+320 GGDGHASSSSAAVPQK
-335 RKRKAAEQK
+335 RKRKAADREK
-344 EKEPPAKGSANKKT
+344 EKEPPAKATANKRW
-358 KVQPSSEAPSPAL
+358 PSASLSL
-371 AQRQAV
+371 
-377 PPPSPPRAPPQPPP
+377 PPSPPRAPPQQQPP
-391 QAFYPHHQQPMPLP
+391 QAFYPHHHQQPM
-405 PPMPQ
+405 PMPQ
-410 PIQQSNSLHPSD
+410 PIPPPMQQSNSLHPSD

-431 RALDN
+431 RAIDN

-464 RSFLGEGELMAQ
+464 RSFLGDGELMAQ

-484 ERKEWI
+484 DRKEWI

-531 SGRDEMCNSVLND
+531 SGRDEMCNTVLND
-544 EWISQPTFASEDAG
+544 EWISQPTFSSEDAG
-558 FIAHK
+558 FVAHK

-630 IKKIYGRDPGLE
+630 IKKIYGRDPGIE

-699 KAADKKAITQKAFL
+699 KATDKKAITQKAFV

-719 RDEQRVQRAS
+719 RDEQRVKRAS
-729 LVDPLFARTKP
+729 LIDPLLARTKP

-748 EDVSVLQDTL
+748 EDVSVLQDAL

-772 ALADRRKIETFLRSF
+772 ALADRKKIETFLRSF

-799 NAAFVAHHE
+799 NAAFV
-808 LIDGDGDNE
+808 LKPDDGDADADHASE
-817 HGSDDFDMN
+817 DVEMN
-826 GTSSSSSRSRNK
+826 GSSSNGSRARNK
-838 KGGGGSAG
+838 KGGGNAG

-866 QEAASPTPS
+866 QEATSPTPS
-875 RFASPVPSDSMQ
+875 RFASPAPSDSMQ
-887 VDGDSSRAENG
+887 VEGDAPKENG
-898 VSAASRM
+898 VRPVVRL
-905 EKNPTRRRG
+905 EKTLSRRRG
-914 SFFANTAFYVML
+914 SFFTNTAFYVML
-926 RLLELLYTRLQTFKN
+926 RLLELLYSRLQLFKN
-941 VTKELAA
+941 ITKELAA
-948 NGPDPREPNPSLVS
+948 NGTDPLEPNPSLVS
-962 KAIKDDLAKMGDR
+962 KNIQDDLAKLGSR
-975 INHTSHYY
+975 INHASQFY

-1003 EEIMRYMFGL
+1003 EEIMRYMFGM

-1053 EISSPTTQDLI
+1053 EITSPTTQDLI

-1081 RIDWLPEPKTMT
+1081 RVDWLPEPKTMT
-1093 IQLIGKDDGAFDDSE
+1093 IQLIGKDDGAYDDSE

-1114 QSYIESFV
+1114 QSYMESFV

-1143 TRIPAPSGSMPE
+1143 TKIPAPSGGMPD
-1155 ILARG
+1155 IIARG
-1160 RLQIKVCVRTY
+1160 GIQIKVCVRTY
-1171 RLFFVPSSE
+1171 RLFFVPESE
-1180 DVMVRLSSAQERA
+1180 DVMFRLSTARERA
-1193 DARVL
+1193 DAREL
-1198 VQQRTAKRRKW
+1198 VEKRNAKRRTW
-1209 LEDYASKKIVDEQA
+1209 LEQYAARNITNDPEPEKMEDAPASAAPAPAPIPASEASPA
-1223 EEPVPE
+1223 EPREPISE
-1229 ADAAGSVVAQAASTP
+1229 APAVNAST
-1244 VLSAPE
+1244 
-1250 PQETPKAAEP
+1250 
-1260 TVETPVPVEED
+1260 D
-1271 VPSAPVPVL
+1271 V
-1280 ETNAEMAVDVE
+1280 EMAVEQDRRTGRE
-1291 PPQSQPQP
+1291 
-1299 ATEPLPESA
+1299 
-1308 PEPEP
+1308 
-1313 APEVTVHTTAQ
+1313 PEVTVHTVPQ
-1324 DGVAEAAAAAAAA
+1324 DDAVEVAAAVAAAATAPAID
-1337 VTGPSVEP
+1337 P
-1345 DPEDVPMV
+1345 DPEDVQMG
-1353 DAATD
+1353 DTTAAPQNELPPAPPPLASEVNAISQSEVQGVPPSITSPEPASTAEPSTIAHATIPREPPAPLAAAPVSQLEQAPPTMD
-1358 AGPPPAPVSEP
+1358 SAPPPAPEIGAPADAPPVSEP
-1369 APPVAPELPVQPG
+1369 APPPSG
-1382 PVAPEVDA
+1382 PVEPSAS
-1390 APAVPES
+1390 APA
-1397 TPAPVPPPPSLPPPP
+1397 L
-1412 TEDPAPAPQTM
+1412 APAPTS
-1423 EVPAPPMETATVDV
+1423 
-1437 PAPAAPAPPVAAPPP
+1437 AAPD
-1452 PTGVPPTEPEPPA
+1452 
-1465 QAGPVV
+1465 
-1471 AAPPEPT
+1471 
-1478 APAPAPPPTSAPP
+1478 APAPPPS
-1491 PPPAPAPD
+1491 
-1499 APPS
+1499 